1 MYGDSE
7 LALQRLLEEPSVFG
21 WVTVSMMEAVG
32 ENSIGAARR
41 WGIRLVLDNPPKDGK
56 QAALELVELSRKI
69 RWSTTQP
76 SLLSRDE
83 TGHLGSH
90 QPLPP
95 IAAGCRN
102 TGKVWGEGSL
112 VPGDGPPVW
121 YWQPERMCLEGGWK
135 GAGGRERRGPCKE
148 RKPPLTSPTDNFL
161 TDEFFFID
169 IVDFQCYVSF

>member
-7 LALQRLLEEPSVFG
+7 LALQRLLEEPSAFG
-21 WVTVSMMEAVG
+21 WETVSVMEAVG
-32 ENSIGAARR
+32 ESSTGTARR

-56 QAALELVELSRKI
+56 QAVLELVELSRKI
-69 RWSTTQP
+69 RWSITQP

-90 QPLPP
+90 QPPPP
-95 IAAGCRN
+95 IAPGCRN
-102 TGKVWGEGSL
+102 TGKVWREGSL

-135 GAGGRERRGPCKE
+135 GVGGREAGEGTARSKSPHQH
-148 RKPPLTSPTDNFL
+148 PPQI
-161 TDEFFFID
+161 FF
-169 IVDFQCYVSF
+169 